1 MNLTFPSQSLCY
13 RIQRLYLIPTVDE
26 KWDWRGEQDDAIV
39 GRDSQWDSPGFN
51 AKNLCYFLV
60 EIDTNYILHVEM
72 LDKRHVGFVSTN
84 MEREGVGRSLNK
96 LQEHLHVVEFVTDA
110 SSSIKKLLGEQYYNF

>member
-1 MNLTFPSQSLCY
+1 MRSG
-13 RIQRLYLIPTVDE
+13 I
-26 KWDWRGEQDDAIV
+26 GEGGQDDAIV
-39 GRDSQWDSPGFN
+39 GRDSRCDSAGFN

-60 EIDTNYILHVEM
+60 EVDTNYILHVEM

-84 MEREGVGRSLNK
+84 MEREGVGQSLNK